1 LLENFLIL
9 PMRSFSQSRIANQN
23 SREVFMALW
32 NQPTPV
38 ESNEKP
44 NGTTVMTPPP
54 PAPASVATP
63 QPAPT
68 PPPKETAPVQR
79 RESVFGPDVSIEGKI
94 EGDTA
99 VRISG
104 KFKGD
109 IQIKGD
115 LNIEKGAH
123 IAAQVHAANISIGG
137 ELDGNV
143 VATGQVKLLESGQ
156 LIGDLKATSFT
167 VASGSRMRGHVE
179 FGFGGAE
186 VVKFVNG
193 GVHEKDKTS
202 KAE

>member
-1 LLENFLIL
+1 
-9 PMRSFSQSRIANQN
+9 
-23 SREVFMALW
+23 MALW
-32 NQPTPV
+32 NQPTTV
-38 ESNEKP
+38 ESNDKP
-44 NGTTVMTPPP
+44 NGAMAVTPPTP
-54 PAPASVATP
+54 ASAAVVPEPAPM
-63 QPAPT
+63 
-68 PPPKETAPVQR
+68 PPPKETTPVAK
-79 RESVFGPDVSIEGKI
+79 RESIFGADVSIEGKI
-94 EGDTA
+94 EGDTS
-99 VRISG
+99 VRIAG
-104 KFKGD
+104 KFTGD

-123 IAAQVHAANISIGG
+123 IAAKVHAANISIGG

-193 GVHEKDKTS
+193 GVHEKEKDKS
-202 KAE
+202 AG

>member
-1 LLENFLIL
+1 
-9 PMRSFSQSRIANQN
+9 
-23 SREVFMALW
+23 MALW

-38 ESNEKP
+38 ENNDKP
-44 NGTTVMTPPP
+44 NGAAAVTLPV
-54 PAPASVATP
+54 AASAAAP
-63 QPAPT
+63 QPAPM
-68 PPPKETAPVQR
+68 PPPKEAAPVQR
-79 RESVFGPDVSIEGKI
+79 LESVFGPNVSIEGKI

-99 VRISG
+99 VRIAG

-115 LNIEKGAH
+115 LTIEKGAH
-123 IAAQVHAANISIGG
+123 IAAKVHAANVTIGG

-143 VATGQVKLLESGQ
+143 VASGQVKLLESGQ
-156 LIGDLKATSFT
+156 MIGDLKATSFT

-193 GVHEKDKTS
+193 GVHEKENS
-202 KAE
+202 KSSV